1 MKTGLPW
8 LTDRRRAV
16 VAAALLAGAAGPA
29 QAQLQTVVP
38 GAGGPAG
45 VEARVERLERM
56 LSEQSLSD
64 LVLQIQQLQQ
74 EVQELRGQ
82 VELQQYTLQQM
93 RGSRFGG
100 TPRFGSGQ
108 APIPGGPG
116 LPPFPGTG
124 GDGSGAGEAPD
135 GGMPRPD
142 NGNGMGSTPPTVA
155 QPPVQGLG
163 AEGRGGAPF
172 RNGGLLGLP
181 SPETTA
187 GGEREAYRKAFDLLK
202 ERDYDGAKQAFTDLL
217 STFPQG
223 QFADNARYWLGEIG
237 YVTKD
242 YDTARTQFS
251 RLISDYPLSPKV
263 PGAML
268 KLGYVYDD
276 QGDTE
281 QARALL
287 QDIVTRFPD
296 TTESRLAQGRLE
308 QMGGGR

>member
-1 MKTGLPW
+1 LIDDRRTGL
-8 LTDRRRAV
+8 AV
-16 VAAALLAGAAGPA
+16 ALLAAVVVAPAPVQA
-29 QAQLQTVVP
+29 QAQILRPQVSAPVA
-38 GAGGPAG
+38 GAT
-45 VEARVERLERM
+45 VEARLERLERM

-64 LVLQIQQLQQ
+64 LVLQLQQLQQ

-100 TPRFGSGQ
+100 APRFGSTP

-116 LPPFPGTG
+116 LPPFPGSE
-124 GDGSGAGEAPD
+124 SGADMTQPGDATGAEDGDEALAAV
-135 GGMPRPD
+135 PRP
-142 NGNGMGSTPPTVA
+142 SLPP
-155 QPPVQGLG
+155 QQGLG
-163 AEGRGGAPF
+163 AQGRGSGPSG
-172 RNGGLLGLP
+172 GGLLGLP
-181 SPETTA
+181 TPETTA
-187 GGEREAYRKAFDLLK
+187 GGEREAYRGAFDLLK
-202 ERDYDGAKQAFTDLL
+202 DRDYAGAKQAFTDLL

-242 YDTARTQFS
+242 YAAARAQFN
-251 RLISDYPLSPKV
+251 RLITDYPLSPKV

-268 KLGYVYDD
+268 KLGYVYDEE
-276 QGDTE
+276 GDAQ

-296 TTESRLAQGRLE
+296 TTESRLAQGRLQ
-308 QMGGGR
+308 QMGGGGG

>member
-1 MKTGLPW
+1 MAGSRPAW
-8 LTDRRRAV
+8 LT
-16 VAAALLAGAAGPA
+16 AAALVAAVIPPA
-29 QAQLQTVVP
+29 HAQFPRGQIQSSVP
-38 GAGGPAG
+38 DAG
-45 VEARVERLERM
+45 VEARLERLERM

-93 RGSRFGG
+93 QGPRFGG
-100 TPRFGSGQ
+100 APRFGQ
-108 APIPGGPG
+108 QPAPIPSRPG
-116 LPPFPGTG
+116 ADAGASDTPPGQPGAA
-124 GDGSGAGEAPD
+124 SQA
-135 GGMPRPD
+135 D
-142 NGNGMGSTPPTVA
+142 NGGEPAAAVPRSAPP
-155 QPPVQGLG
+155 QQGLG
-163 AEGRGGAPF
+163 ARGRGSGSS
-172 RNGGLLGLP
+172 GTGLLGLP

-187 GGEREAYRKAFDLLK
+187 GGERDAYREAFDRLK
-202 ERDYDGAKQAFTDLL
+202 DRDYDGAKQAFTNLL

-242 YDTARTQFS
+242 YAAARAQFN
-251 RLISDYPLSPKV
+251 RLITDYPLSPKV

-276 QGDTE
+276 EGDTQ
-281 QARALL
+281 QAQALL

-296 TTESRLAQGRLE
+296 TTESRLAQGRLS